1 MDNRP
6 TGDGSIREAS
16 CDFRIIVNKSK
27 KENGKIEKFSRELKS
42 IQKSQVKI
50 PVLKYIIE
58 TKEQIDKLNRILDTE
73 GDRLVKWEG
82 RPVENIQ
89 TEIQR
94 GKRRIGKQ
102 KRVCKR
108 HTTKD
113 LCLNRIKTHVKNR
126 KSGVNVFKVL
136 LLSWKWW
143 K

>member
-73 GDRLVKWEG
+73 GDRLVK
-82 RPVENIQ
+82 
-89 TEIQR
+89 
-94 GKRRIGKQ
+94 
-102 KRVCKR
+102 
-108 HTTKD
+108 
-113 LCLNRIKTHVKNR
+113 
-126 KSGVNVFKVL
+126 
-136 LLSWKWW
+136 
-143 K
+143 